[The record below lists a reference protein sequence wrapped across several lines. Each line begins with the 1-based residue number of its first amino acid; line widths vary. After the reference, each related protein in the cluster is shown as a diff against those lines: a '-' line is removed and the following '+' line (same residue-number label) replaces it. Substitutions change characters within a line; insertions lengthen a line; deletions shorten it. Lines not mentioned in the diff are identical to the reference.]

1 MDTSPKY
8 PDNDPR
14 RNPPQVLQTQLA
26 IAVALG
32 ASAYISF
39 CILRRKWPQL
49 YAPRRA
55 LRKELPQLSSSLLGW
70 MWGLHK
76 ISDVE
81 VLDNA
86 GLDAYVFLGFFKCTI
101 QLLTTCTIFAVLVI
115 SPIRMH
121 YTGRYDQDGDEVM
134 RRLSEQ
140 ARDDDGAADDYAS
153 YLWMYV
159 FFTYVFTM
167 FAAYFFLKQTM
178 RVLDVRQRYLGRQ
191 NSITDR
197 TIRVFGISKSLCQES
212 ALRSH
217 IDSLGIGHVR
227 NVSMC
232 RNWDELD
239 VLFDRRKHVVEKLEV
254 AWSKYLYG
262 ERLVTMKPRDFSH
275 AEDRIEYQ
283 DSRRTSGEDETSV
296 EVGPREQRMPA
307 AVRPTMRLGWLGL
320 MGPRVDVIEHYSHE
334 LEEVDTRIADIR
346 RRMVFEPTGSAFVT
360 MDSVASAQVMAQA
373 VVDPLP
379 YTLITTTAPAPHDIV
394 WRNLYMSHKERLIRT
409 WCITFIIA
417 FLSVAMVVPVSYLA
431 SFLQLTTIRK
441 FMPPLAR
448 WLEDRDWA
456 LTLVTGILPPFVFT
470 LFNFMIPY
478 FYMYLS
484 KLQGFV
490 SYGDIELSVISKNFF
505 YIFFNMFL
513 VFTAAGAASSYWSF
527 LKDTTQIAYELA
539 KALQEFSLFYVD
551 LIILQGIAMFPF
563 RLLQLGHVV
572 QFPVVSVQCHTPKQ
586 FRNLNQPPIFNYGIQ
601 LPQPIVIFIIVILY
615 SVISTKILFFG
626 TIYFIFGY
634 YTYKYQ
640 LMYVSVHPQHSTGR
654 AWPIIVR
661 RVLLG
666 LGLFHLAM
674 AGILALQQA
683 YLLATLLAPL
693 PLLTLV
699 YWYNFERWIVPLL
712 DVIALRAIE
721 TKGSGHASAES
732 TPVPVEEDSVID
744 EGAVESQLN
753 SNEWDSLIR
762 PRSHSRTIDEERERF
777 QQYVNPNMVKPL
789 DGPCIGFEGDELIFA
804 TPEGRT
810 TRREVQFEDWEQY

>member
-1 MDTSPKY
+1 MDTGPKY

-14 RNPPQVLQTQLA
+14 QHPPQVLQTQLA

-39 CILRRKWPQL
+39 CVLRRKWPQL
-49 YAPRRA
+49 YEPRRER
-55 LRKELPQLSSSLLGW
+55 RKDIPRLSSSLMGW

-76 ISDVE
+76 ISEEE
-81 VLDNA
+81 VLTNA

-101 QLLTTCTIFAVLVI
+101 QLLSLCTVCAVFVI

-121 YTGRYDQDGDEVM
+121 YTGNYDQDSNEFG
-134 RRLSEQ
+134 RSGL
-140 ARDDDGAADDYAS
+140 AIADDDGADGDETYDS

-159 FFTYVFTM
+159 FFTYIFTV
-167 FAAYFFLKQTM
+167 FAAYFFSKQTM
-178 RVLDVRQRYLGRQ
+178 RVLDVRQQYLGRQ

-197 TIRVFGISKSLCQES
+197 TIRVFGITRDLLQES
-212 ALRSH
+212 ALKSH
-217 IDSLGIGHVR
+217 IDNLGIGHVR
-227 NVSMC
+227 NVTMC
-232 RNWDELD
+232 RDWEELD
-239 VLFDRRKHVVEKLEV
+239 VLFEQRKKVVEKLES

-262 ERLVTMKPRDFSH
+262 DMLVTMKPSDFSQ

-283 DSRRTSGEDETSV
+283 NERRLHQSTEH
-296 EVGPREQRMPA
+296 REPNTERLPCP
-307 AVRPTMRLGWLGL
+307 VRPTERVGWMGL
-320 MGPRVDVIEHYSHE
+320 FGAKVDVIEHYTHQ
-334 LEEVDTRIADIR
+334 LEDLDTRISEVR
-346 RRMVFEPTGSAFVT
+346 ERMVFEPTGSAFVT

-373 VVDPLP
+373 VLDPLP
-379 YTLITTTAPAPHDIV
+379 YTLTTATAPAPHDVV
-394 WRNLYMSHKERLIRT
+394 WRNLYMSHRERLVRT

-417 FLSVAMVVPVSYLA
+417 FLSVAMVIPVSYLA
-431 SFLQLTTIRK
+431 SFLRLSTIKK
-441 FMPPLAR
+441 FVPPLAG
-448 WLEDRDWA
+448 WLEDREWA

-470 LFNFMIPY
+470 LFNFIIPY

-484 KLQGFV
+484 KLQGSV

-551 LIILQGIAMFPF
+551 LIILQGIGMFPF

-572 QFPVVSVQCHTPKQ
+572 QLPVISVQCKTPRQ
-586 FRNLNQPPIFNYGIQ
+586 FRAINQPPIFNYGIQ
-601 LPQPIVIFIIVILY
+601 LPQPIVIFIIVMLY

-654 AWPIIVR
+654 AWPIILR

-693 PLLTLV
+693 PLLTVV
-699 YWYNFERWIVPLL
+699 YWYNFEASIVPLL
-712 DVIALRAIE
+712 DVIALQAIE
-721 TKGSGHASAES
+721 TKGSGPS
-732 TPVPVEEDSVID
+732 TPEDSNEALSSGSGVD
-744 EGAVESQLN
+744 QSAVEAQ
-753 SNEWDSLIR
+753 EWDSLVERRLGPR
-762 PRSHSRTIDEERERF
+762 PRSHSRTLDEEREQF
-777 QQYVNPNMVKPL
+777 QRYVNPNLVKKL
-789 DGPCIGFEGDELIFA
+789 DGPCIGFEGDELIFV
-804 TPEGRT
+804 TPEGST
-810 TRREVQFEDWEQY
+810 VRREVQLEEWE